1 MAAELPRLDTDL
13 FRRQAH
19 ELVDWMADYL
29 AKVGE
34 LPVQPDAP
42 PGAVLAQIPKTAPE
56 GPEPFERIM
65 GDFERVILPGLT
77 HWGHPGFFAY
87 FPANSSP
94 PSVLAEMLTA
104 TIGAQCMSWV
114 TSPAAT
120 ELEQAMMEWLRQ
132 MIGLPE
138 TFTGVIQDTASTA
151 TLVALITARDAKI
164 EDGRTEGRKVDGNSD
179 TGDNSDPPTT
189 FRPSVLPSDLTAYT
203 STEANSSVPK
213 GMRLAGFRREHIR
226 LIDTDDQYAMRPDA
240 LEAAVAKDRAAGL
253 KPAAVVATVGTTSST
268 AIDPV
273 PALAEICRREEMWL
287 HVDAA
292 FAGSAAI
299 LPELRWILDG
309 AEHADSLVFNPHK
322 WLLVNFDCS
331 AYFVRDRSALLR
343 SFGASAEILKAAQDD
358 RVVNYRD
365 WGIQLGR
372 RFRALKLWFVI
383 RSYGVDGLRA
393 MLREHIRLGKLFA
406 EWVDADPDFERMAE
420 APLATVCF
428 RQVAGGRGQGAGDV
442 DALNERLLARI
453 NATRKLFLTGTR
465 LKGKYALRLALG
477 HLTTTE
483 ADVRKA
489 WELIQEVASQE
500 VARRR

>member
-1 MAAELPRLDTDL
+1 MAAELPRLDADL

-29 AKVGE
+29 ARVGE

-42 PGAVLAQIPKTAPE
+42 PGAVLAQIPKAPPS

-138 TFTGVIQDTASTA
+138 AFTGVIQDTASTA
-151 TLVALITARDAKI
+151 TLVAMITARDEKAERRKDAKTQSGMT
-164 EDGRTEGRKVDGNSD
+164 EDCSTDR
-179 TGDNSDPPTT
+179 
-189 FRPSVLPSDLTAYT
+189 LTVYV
-203 STEANSSVPK
+203 SSEANSSVPK
-213 GMRLAGFRREHIR
+213 GARLAGFRREHIR
-226 LIDTDDQYAMRPDA
+226 LIDTDDTYAMRPDA

-253 KPAAVVATVGTTSST
+253 TPAAVVATVGTTSST

-273 PALAEICRREEMWL
+273 PALAAICRREAMWL

-299 LPELRWILDG
+299 LPEMRWILDG
-309 AEHADSLVFNPHK
+309 AEHADSVVFNPHK

-331 AYFVRDRSALLR
+331 AYFVRDRAALLR

-383 RSYGVDGLRA
+383 RTYGVDGLRA

-406 EWVDADPDFERMAE
+406 EWVDADPGFERMAE

-428 RQVAGGRGQGAGDV
+428 RHLGERRAKSEERRGTGEEERV
-442 DALNERLLARI
+442 LNELNERLLARI
-453 NATRKLFLTGTR
+453 NATRELFLTGTR
-465 LKGKYALRLALG
+465 LRGKYALRLALG

-483 ADVRKA
+483 AQVREA
-489 WELIQEVASQE
+489 WELIQEVA
-500 VARRR
+500 RRR

>member
-1 MAAELPRLDTDL
+1 MPAELPRLDVEG

-19 ELVDWMADYL
+19 QLVDWMADYL
-29 AKVGE
+29 ARVGE
-34 LPVQPDAP
+34 LPVHPHAP
-42 PGAVLAQIPKTAPE
+42 PGAIRSRIPVAPPAD
-56 GPEPFERIM
+56 PEPFERIM
-65 GDFERVILPGLT
+65 GDFERIIVPGLT

-104 TIGAQCMSWV
+104 TIGAQCMSWN

-120 ELEQAMMEWLRQ
+120 ELEQVMMEWLRQ
-132 MIGLPE
+132 LIGLPE
-138 TFTGVIQDTASTA
+138 GWSGVIQDTASSA
-151 TLVALITARDAKI
+151 TLVALITARDAKQT
-164 EDGRTEGRKVDGNSD
+164 ERRKDGKTV
-179 TGDNSDPPTT
+179 GDEDPPSTL
-189 FRPSVLPSDLTAYT
+189 RPSVFPSERLTAYA
-203 STEANSSVPK
+203 SEEANASVTK

-226 LIDTDDQYAMRPDA
+226 LIETDADYAMRPDA
-240 LEAAVAKDRAAGL
+240 LEAAIAHDRAAGL
-253 KPAAVVATVGTTSST
+253 VPAAVVATVGTTSST
-268 AIDPV
+268 AVDPV
-273 PALAEICRREEMWL
+273 KPIAEICRREGAWL

-309 AEHADSLVFNPHK
+309 AERADSVVFNPHK

-331 AYFVRDRSALLR
+331 AYFVRDRAALLG
-343 SFGASAEILKAAQDD
+343 SFGASAEILKAAHDD

-393 MLREHIRLGKLFA
+393 MLREHIRLGGLFA
-406 EWVDADPDFERMAE
+406 GWVDAHPDFALMAP

-428 RQVAGGRGQGAGDV
+428 RQVSASSEEEAGELDRR
-442 DALNERLLARI
+442 NERLLQRI
-453 NATRKLFLTGTR
+453 NATGRVFLTGTR
-465 LKGKYALRLALG
+465 LRGGKGPYVLRLALG

-483 ADVRKA
+483 TQVREV
-489 WELIQEVASQE
+489 WDLIQDVANSE
-500 VARRR
+500 